1 MFCGLKSV
9 LDLILAIGIT
19 KIESRIINLTDHLI
33 DRLKAK
39 KHTIIS
45 LHENQSERLGVSYR
59 QSQFSDSIEIT
70 NRSGTI
76 RLAPHFYN
84 TYQELDFVVNMLP

>member
-39 KHTIIS
+39 KCTIIS
-45 LHENQSERLGVSYR
+45 PYENQSERLGVSYR

-84 TYQELDFVVNMLP
+84 TYQELDFVVNILP

>member
-19 KIESRIINLTDHLI
+19 KIESRILNLT

-45 LHENQSERLGVSYR
+45 LHENQSERLGTRTSNYS
-59 QSQFSDSIEIT
+59 SQTQLETT

-84 TYQELDFVVNMLP
+84 TYQELDFVVNILP

>member
-19 KIESRIINLTDHLI
+19 KIESRILNLT

-39 KHTIIS
+39 KYTIIS
-45 LHENQSERLGVSYR
+45 LHENQSERLGVSYK

-84 TYQELDFVVNMLP
+84 TYQELDFVVNILP